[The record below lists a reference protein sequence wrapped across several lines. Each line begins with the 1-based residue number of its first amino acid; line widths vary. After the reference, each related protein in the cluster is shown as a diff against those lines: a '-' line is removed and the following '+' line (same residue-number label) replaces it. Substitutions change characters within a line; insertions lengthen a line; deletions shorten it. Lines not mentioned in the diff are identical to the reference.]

1 MQPDN
6 MFMMGIPIHKPS
18 FYFYKKKSLS
28 IFYQEKNNSGK
39 TIQLK
44 ITKINPP

>member
-28 IFYQEKNNSGK
+28 IFYQEKK
-39 TIQLK
+39 
-44 ITKINPP
+44 